1 MILSTPDKNV
11 QNRYI
16 LFFLLGWTLL
26 NVLQAC
32 TLGVHSDE
40 AYYWVYSRFLDW
52 GYFDHPPMVAVF
64 IRIGDTIVHNEF
76 GLRLMTISS
85 STISMYVLWLI
96 ARKYLVNAWWFI
108 VVITGTL
115 IFHIYGF
122 STTPDAPLLLFTI
135 LFYYFYQQYLSK
147 DSWGLA
153 AVLGLVVACLLYS
166 KYHGLL
172 LVIFTLAAHIGI
184 FKRRTFWLIPIIA
197 LTLFAPHLL
206 WQINHGYPSVNYH
219 LFERSSETYE
229 FAHTYLYFPGQLL
242 MAGPLVGWFWFYYGL
257 GRRSTDLFTRC
268 LLVNSAGIYIFFLL
282 NTAKGNV
289 QPHWTL
295 IGFVPLVLLV
305 LIRLQQDTYPKWL
318 FKMAV
323 VNAALIITFR
333 LLLAAGLPVLKNI
346 NALKS
351 YYHFDEW
358 SRQIKQKAG
367 NHHIIIEGGFQ
378 LPSKYNFYT
387 NSLKGFAYDDVFYR
401 RTQYDIWPIEDSLQ
415 HQKSYYLS
423 PYPMALKADTLHTV
437 DGIWYGAWV
446 NDVRTFQKIDIRTD
460 NYKVKASPQQPLNLK
475 LQLLNPGNSAANFA
489 TTTEQPV
496 ELRACF
502 YKNDSLLHVITA
514 QPDFN
519 KITIPAHQQVNY
531 TLKGQG
537 PIAKGRYMLIFSI
550 RTKPFPGGRNSRI
563 VNFTVQ

>member
-1 MILSTPDKNV
+1 MTLSTPDKNA
-11 QNRYI
+11 QNKYI

-26 NVLQAC
+26 NILQAC

-64 IRIGDTIVHNEF
+64 IRIGDAIVHNEL
-76 GLRLMTISS
+76 GLRLMTIIS
-85 STISMYVLWLI
+85 STVSMYVLWLI

-135 LFYYFYQQYLSK
+135 LFYYFYQQYL
-147 DSWGLA
+147 DNDRWVLA
-153 AVLGLVVACLLYS
+153 AILGLIIACLLYS

-172 LVIFTLAAHIGI
+172 LVIFTIAANIGI
-184 FKRRTFWLIPIIA
+184 FKRRTFWLIPVIA
-197 LTLFAPHLL
+197 LGLFTPHLL
-206 WQINHGYPSVNYH
+206 WQVNHGYPSVNYH
-219 LFERSSETYE
+219 LFERSSETYD

-318 FKMAV
+318 FKLAI
-323 VNAALIITFR
+323 VNAALIIAFR
-333 LLLAAGLPVLKNI
+333 LFLSAGQPFLKNA
-346 NALKS
+346 NAFKS

-358 SRQIKQKAG
+358 SRQIKAKAG
-367 NHHIIIEGGFQ
+367 NHYIILEGGFQ

-387 NSLKGFAYDDVFYR
+387 NSLKGFDYDDVFYR

-415 HQKSYYLS
+415 YQKAYYLS
-423 PYPMALKADTLHTV
+423 PYPMALKADTLHTA

-460 NYKVKASPQQPLNLK
+460 NYKVKANPEQQLNLQ
-475 LQLLNPGNSAANFA
+475 LQLLNPGNSAASFA
-489 TTTEQPV
+489 ATPEQPV

-502 YKNDSLLHVITA
+502 YKNDSLLHAITA

-519 KITIPAHQQVNY
+519 QITIPAHGQVNY
-531 TLKGQG
+531 TIKGQG
-537 PIAKGRYMLIFSI
+537 PVAKGRYMLIFSI